1 MNKAVG
7 EWHIEEITDPATG
20 RVQRYE
26 AATEEDLD
34 ALIAADWPDDP
45 APPDKAHSHE
55 PPDTP

>member
-1 MNKAVG
+1 MG